1 MIKKISAAQA
11 YPLRQAI
18 LRPDGIIA
26 DCQFDGDELASTMH
40 FGLFDGDALVAI
52 ASVYYRDYENNE
64 YYVGKGYQLRS
75 MAVAKAVQGQ
85 GIGQQLLTA
94 ICDEMKAMDVD
105 YLWANARVSAITFYQ
120 QADFDISPAVFD
132 IADVGPHQH
141 IVKRFN

>member
-1 MIKKISAAQA
+1 MIKQITAVKA
-11 YPLRQAI
+11 YPLRQEI
-18 LRPDGIIA
+18 LRPDGTFE

-52 ASVYYRDYENNE
+52 ASVYCRNYESNE
-64 YYVGKGYQLRS
+64 YYVGKGDQLRS

-85 GIGQQLLTA
+85 GVGQRLLTA

-105 YLWANARVSAITFYQ
+105 YLWANARVSAVAFYQ
-120 QADFDISPAVFD
+120 RAGFDISPDVFD

-141 IVKRFN
+141 IVKPF

>member
-1 MIKKISAAQA
+1 MIKQITAVKA
-11 YPLRQAI
+11 YPLRQEI
-18 LRPDGIIA
+18 LRPDGTLE
-26 DCQFDGDELASTMH
+26 DCQFDGDELASTIH

-52 ASVYYRDYENNE
+52 ASVYCRDYESNE

-85 GIGQQLLTA
+85 GVGQRLLTA

-105 YLWANARVSAITFYQ
+105 YLWANARVSAVAFYQ
-120 QADFDISPAVFD
+120 RAGFDISPDVFD

-141 IVKRFN
+141 IVKPF

>member
-1 MIKKISAAQA
+1 VIKQISAVKA
-11 YPLRQAI
+11 YPLRQEI
-18 LRPDGIIA
+18 LRPDGTFE

-40 FGLFDGDALVAI
+40 FGLFDGDVLMAI
-52 ASVYYRDYENNE
+52 ASVYCRDYESNE

-85 GIGQQLLTA
+85 GVGQRLLTA

-105 YLWANARVSAITFYQ
+105 YLWANARVSAVAFYQ
-120 QADFDISPAVFD
+120 RAGFDISPDVFD

-141 IVKRFN
+141 IVKPF